1 MKKVLALLLA
11 AALALSFGGCAHGL
25 TGRKGIVAL
34 YRKNE
39 AAFATA
45 VETGDYAAVKKL
57 RGVADVT
64 VRDGGEEIEFYCGGA
79 GLVPGSSYWGIRWE
93 KDPEVFA
100 ALAAASPEWSFDGT
114 GYRFEQAE
122 GDNRFYYE
130 PLGNGFFYYEEHY

>member
-11 AALALSFGGCAHGL
+11 AAMALSFAGCADGQ
-25 TGRKGIVAL
+25 TSRRRIVAL

-39 AAFATA
+39 AAFAAA

-57 RGVADVT
+57 RGVKDVT
-64 VRDGGEEIEFYCGGA
+64 VRDGDGEIEFCCGGA
-79 GLVPGSSYWGIRWE
+79 GLVPGSSYWGILWE

-100 ALAAASPEWSFDGT
+100 ALAAASPEWSAEGAGFR
-114 GYRFEQAE
+114 YEQAK